1 MRPGKR
7 FRDALTY
14 AARLHAGQLRKG
26 TSIPYVSHLLAVAA
40 IAIEHGADE
49 DEAIAALL
57 HDTVEDQ
64 GGRRRL
70 LEIRR
75 KFGGNVAAIVEGCT
89 DAIAPKGK
97 PKPEWRSRKQ
107 AYISHLADASPSV
120 LLVSAADKL
129 HNAQSILAELETRGP
144 ICFEKFNGKR
154 DGTLWY
160 YRALVSAFSAH
171 GTSPLVA
178 ALGRTVS
185 ALENLASRGEASIHY
200 IVKGAN

>member
-1 MRPGKR
+1 MRLGKR

-14 AARLHAGQLRKG
+14 AARLHAAQLRKG

-57 HDTVEDQ
+57 HDAVEDQ

-70 LEIRR
+70 LDIRR
-75 KFGGNVAAIVEGCT
+75 KFGGKVAAIVEGCT
-89 DAIAPKGK
+89 DATVPKGK
-97 PKPEWRSRKQ
+97 PKPEWHSRKE
-107 AYISHLADASPSV
+107 AYISHLANASPSV

-129 HNAQSILAELETRGP
+129 HNAQSTFAELGTHGP
-144 ICFEKFNGKR
+144 VCFKKFNGKR

-160 YRALVSAFSAH
+160 YRALVSAFNAH
-171 GTSPLVA
+171 GASPLFD
-178 ALGRTVS
+178 ALDRTVT
-185 ALENLASRGEASIHY
+185 ALEDLASRQ
-200 IVKGAN
+200 